1 MDKVLYLAMSGA
13 RENMF
18 AQQAHANNLANA
30 NTTGFKADLAQ
41 ARAMQVFGEGHAS
54 RVYAQSERPATDLS
68 HGTLIQTGRSL
79 DVALSGDG
87 WISVLT
93 PDGTEGYTRGGKLQ
107 INAANQLVTGS
118 GLPVVGNGGIPI
130 TLPPFQ
136 ELDISTTGI
145 ITIRPEGDNAAEL
158 LVADQLKLVNPEQG
172 SLFKGKDGLMI
183 SGDGLPVE
191 QNQDVR
197 VRSGY
202 VEASNVNAVSELTGI
217 ISTSRQFEMQIKMMK
232 TAEENSEA
240 AAAILRMS

>member
-13 RENMF
+13 RENML

-30 NTTGFKADLAQ
+30 NTTGFKANLAQ

-54 RVYAQSERPATDLS
+54 RVYAQTERPATDLT
-68 HGTLIQTGRSL
+68 HGTLIETGRTL
-79 DVALSGDG
+79 DVALTGDG
-87 WISVLT
+87 WMTVIK

-118 GLPVVGNGGIPI
+118 GLPVMGNGGIPI
-130 TLPPFQ
+130 VLPPFDSL
-136 ELDISTTGI
+136 EIATDGT
-145 ITIRPEGDNAAEL
+145 ITIRPLGENATEL
-158 LVADQLKLVNPEQG
+158 LVADQLKLVNPDPAT
-172 SLFKGKDGLMI
+172 LFKGKDGLMTTG
-183 SGDGLPVE
+183 SEVPELPDP
-191 QNQDVR
+191 NVR

-202 VEASNVNAVSELTGI
+202 VEASNVNAVTELTGI